1 MKLFTSYAILSLA
14 LLLSG
19 CSSDSEDTGCTAS
32 SCGEGTVCDAEDGRA
47 SSTTASECIDDSEC
61 SNAQV
66 CRNNECVDR
75 CAGVDCPGSQVLTR
89 TLASG
94 STVVQVAAVMLAY
107 LMKTVGSTASVYRW
121 GMFGRA
127 FADCSQI
134 ECKEGLNCAAGVI
147 GSQCLVPCT
156 EASEC
161 ELIEQC
167 LTQPPVF
174 LAGFRNHCFPNL
186 CGPFDEWEAN
196 DIRRNI
202 LSDAAYLGP
211 CPVSGDPDGGICWG
225 EFDLNAALGRGG
237 ICMGGTGTK
246 LHGESCDPS
255 ASHGNPD
262 SCLNAFCAPQTN
274 TCMDFCNIF
283 DDEACPTGSACLVV
297 PDPPGHDRAGVCAP
311 AQATPAAALEAC
323 TPSDLGINPCVN
335 GTFCAPRDVQEGSET
350 VCLPACL
357 ITPDEDGTGAC
368 EAGTCTAVQSSS
380 QKDLV
385 SAKNKLLKAR
395 QRDWT
400 LSLTLWRAH

>member
-1 MKLFTSYAILSLA
+1 MKFLVSTTLLSFA

-19 CSSDSEDTGCTAS
+19 CSSDAEDTGCTAA
-32 SCGEGTVCDAEDGRA
+32 SCGEGTVCDTESGQCVIDD
-47 SSTTASECIDDSEC
+47 SDECIDDSEC
-61 SNAQV
+61 SDATQV
-66 CRNNECVDR
+66 CRNNACVSRCDGVQCDASQTCDPTTGLCVGGETGGGDACTSDEDCGAQGVECI
-75 CAGVDCPGSQVLTR
+75 
-89 TLASG
+89 SG
-94 STVVQVAAVMLAY
+94 ECL
-107 LMKTVGSTASVYRW
+107 G
-121 GMFGRA
+121 GP

-134 ECKEGLNCAAGVI
+134 DCKEGLNCASGVI

-161 ELIEQC
+161 AIVEQC

-186 CGPFDEWEAN
+186 CGPFDEWESN

-202 LSDAAYLGP
+202 LSDADYLGP
-211 CPVSGDPDGGICWG
+211 CPVSGDPDGGVCWG
-225 EFDLNAALGRGG
+225 EFDINDALGRGG
-237 ICMGGTGTK
+237 ICMGASGTK
-246 LHGESCDPS
+246 VHGEGCDPE

-274 TCMDFCNIF
+274 TCMDFCNLF

-323 TPSDLGINPCVN
+323 TPSDLGINPCTD
-335 GTFCAPRDVQEGSET
+335 GTFCAPRDMQEGSDT

-357 ITPDEDGTGAC
+357 VTPDADGTGAC
-368 EAGTCTAVQSSS
+368 ESGTCTAVPEFFPERLGLCAQE
-380 QKDLV
+380 
-385 SAKNKLLKAR
+385 
-395 QRDWT
+395 
-400 LSLTLWRAH
+400 

>member
-32 SCGEGTVCDAEDGRA
+32 SCGEGTVCDAESGQCVIDD
-47 SSTTASECIDDSEC
+47 SDECIDDSEC
-61 SNAQV
+61 SDASQV
-66 CRNNECVDR
+66 CRNNECVSR
-75 CAGVDCPGSQVLTR
+75 CDGVQCAGSQVCDPDTGLCIDGG
-89 TLASG
+89 SG
-94 STVVQVAAVMLAY
+94 GGGDACVSDEDCGVDGVECIDGECL
-107 LMKTVGSTASVYRW
+107 G
-121 GMFGRA
+121 GA

-335 GTFCAPRDVQEGSET
+335 GTFCAPRDMQEGSET

-368 EAGTCTAVQSSS
+368 EAGTCTAVPEFFPERLGLCAQE
-380 QKDLV
+380 
-385 SAKNKLLKAR
+385 
-395 QRDWT
+395 
-400 LSLTLWRAH
+400 